1 MANIAAVETITGRF
15 HPNPELSSTLLGPLV
30 LVNLDPNAIS
40 LSEIAGDLATD
51 WLETVPDL
59 PELRVARHDPRVVQ
73 DNWKFVLDQMEC
85 YHCPHLH
92 KGAGFGSM
100 AKTQW
105 ITEEHDFYAKHTIH
119 ANPDELQDDPGIIP
133 VAGPEDQYQ
142 NTKFI
147 WYLWPGLIFV
157 ADRGRPNFK
166 VMRVMPRGLE
176 QSSHEVT
183 NMCRNVP
190 PTDEDVAGMNFY
202 RDVILPQDV
211 AAMEK
216 QQQGIRSRGFSQG
229 RLMVDAA
236 RSIKSEHSTHHFDK
250 LVWEALNGPNYVSR
264 CSGCRREMFIE
275 PGDRAHGHLVEQ
287 RVVDREVIVA
297 IEHRQ
302 HLGPRQPLEQLRRL
316 ARWHQLIVGDP
327 NHADRDLDPFGR
339 RNRFVTEHVNK
350 RFQGHGERLLIDL
363 PCHRI
368 GDHDFEPVDHLDLAG
383 QGLFGDGVAG
393 ALRELLE
400 LVPAAQAAQPIATR
414 DHRHGDHQ
422 CTHAIAVPRRQQGD
436 AAAKTG
442 PVQADPVGIDTGP
455 RGEKLQRMR
464 GVLDLLVG
472 HQPATHTLA
481 TAKAR

>member
-1 MANIAAVETITGRF
+1 MIHWEGPIANIAAVETITGRF
-15 HPNPELSSTLLGPLV
+15 HPNPELSSTLPAHYYYDPQIFEREKQEIWFKTWQFAGFGQDLREPGDYLTNEIIDQKILVVRAKDGRLRAFYNVCMHRGHVLAEGHGNKSIFTCPFHAWSYDTTGSLKAAGNAENVAGFRLEDFSLCEIRVEELGPLV
-30 LVNLDPNAIS
+30 LVNLDPDAIS

-59 PELRVARHDPRVVQ
+59 LELRVARHDPRVVQ
-73 DNWKFVLDQMEC
+73 ANWKFVLDQMEC

-100 AKTQW
+100 AKTEW

-133 VAGPEDQYQ
+133 VARPEDQYQ
-142 NTKFI
+142 STKFI

-190 PTDEDVAGMNFY
+190 PADEDVAGMNFY

-211 AAMEK
+211 DAMEK

-250 LVWEALNGPNYVSR
+250 LVWEALNGPNYV
-264 CSGCRREMFIE
+264 
-275 PGDRAHGHLVEQ
+275 
-287 RVVDREVIVA
+287 
-297 IEHRQ
+297 
-302 HLGPRQPLEQLRRL
+302 
-316 ARWHQLIVGDP
+316 
-327 NHADRDLDPFGR
+327 
-339 RNRFVTEHVNK
+339 
-350 RFQGHGERLLIDL
+350 
-363 PCHRI
+363 
-368 GDHDFEPVDHLDLAG
+368 
-383 QGLFGDGVAG
+383 
-393 ALRELLE
+393 
-400 LVPAAQAAQPIATR
+400 
-414 DHRHGDHQ
+414 
-422 CTHAIAVPRRQQGD
+422 
-436 AAAKTG
+436 
-442 PVQADPVGIDTGP
+442 
-455 RGEKLQRMR
+455 
-464 GVLDLLVG
+464 
-472 HQPATHTLA
+472 
-481 TAKAR
+481 